1 MKSLNQKNKG
11 KNNMKN
17 SANLTLSIENMKELK
32 ECVEEALQ
40 LLESAEKSYL
50 DAEQIQQRKNIIAGI
65 EAAIAHAE
73 MQ

>member
-1 MKSLNQKNKG
+1 
-11 KNNMKN
+11 MKN

>member
-1 MKSLNQKNKG
+1 
-11 KNNMKN
+11 MKN

-50 DAEQIQQRKNIIAGI
+50 DADQIQQRKNIIAGI

>member
-1 MKSLNQKNKG
+1 
-11 KNNMKN
+11 MKN

-50 DAEQIQQRKNIIAGI
+50 DADQIQQRKNIIAGI
-65 EAAIAHAE
+65 DAAIAHAE

>member
-1 MKSLNQKNKG
+1 
-11 KNNMKN
+11 MKN

-40 LLESAEKSYL
+40 LLECAEKSYL

-65 EAAIAHAE
+65 EASIAHAE

>member
-1 MKSLNQKNKG
+1 
-11 KNNMKN
+11 MKN

-65 EAAIAHAE
+65 ETAIAHAE

>member
-1 MKSLNQKNKG
+1 
-11 KNNMKN
+11 MKN

-40 LLESAEKSYL
+40 LLECAEKSYL

>member
-1 MKSLNQKNKG
+1 
-11 KNNMKN
+11 MKN

-32 ECVEEALQ
+32 ECVEESLQ